1 MHITNQKLSLDIFMV
16 IHLQNIFMKYDL
28 YNIRMIFAIKDKWI
42 ILTHTVYFWLLLQ
55 IYPRD
60 VRLVLWSRVTYVKRT
75 IHMKSVI
82 FIHSH
87 ISQKCLES
95 F

>member
-42 ILTHTVYFWLLLQ
+42 ILTHTVYFG
-55 IYPRD
+55 YCYKYTPA
-60 VRLVLWSRVTYVKRT
+60 T
-75 IHMKSVI
+75 
-82 FIHSH
+82 
-87 ISQKCLES
+87 
-95 F
+95 